1 MIGTSVIFPLDM
13 VKTRMQ
19 NVRHN
24 KRARPRACGAR
35 RLRCAARAR
44 TPVRACARA
53 DGKASLRSSAHTA
66 ARGSALSR
74 AGAHVDEAR
83 RRFLPLTSAPP
94 RPPPPSL
101 LLRRSATPLLAAD
114 EDAEPCAGRAR
125 AVRRAHRLL
134 PPDRAQGGRC
144 GPLPRP
150 APEPHWRD
158 AGEEP
163 QADGQRRLPRG
174 LHRVERPGRRHPA
187 APGDDQ
193 RRDGGLRAGGGD
205 EPDGDRQAAAA
216 AAGRGRRREAQRDG
230 GDPRARPARALQG
243 HRRLLAA
250 GRALQYCACCACAC
264 ASACRRAS
272 GRVAMRMRGACCDGC
287 ARVFSFSI
295 STAADLPCAPPAC
308 SPS

>member
-1 MIGTSVIFPLDM
+1 M
-13 VKTRMQ
+13 
-19 NVRHN
+19 
-24 KRARPRACGAR
+24 
-35 RLRCAARAR
+35 
-44 TPVRACARA
+44 RACARA

-101 LLRRSATPLLAAD
+101 LLRRSATPLLVAD
-114 EDAEPCAGRAR
+114 EDAEPRAGRAR

-134 PPDRAQGGRC
+134 PPDRAQGGRR

-150 APEPHWRD
+150 APEPNRRD

-163 QADGQRRLPRG
+163 KADGQRRLPRG

-205 EPDGDRQAAAA
+205 EPDGDSQAAAA

-250 GRALQYCACCACAC
+250 GRALQHCACCTRK
-264 ASACRRAS
+264 AST
-272 GRVAMRMRGACCDGC
+272 RVAVRMCGACCSGC
-287 ARVFSFSI
+287 ARVFFF
-295 STAADLPCAPPAC
+295 PPASRRPPTC
-308 SPS
+308 LARRPLVRLPDRLRSRPSARTLARPPARSRPRRCFSRSSRT